1 MSNASFDTLS
11 VARGLKAAGV
21 EARQADAIVEAMDK
35 FTGQFVTVKHFDAAV
50 AKLDTRIDAVRTEL
64 QASIDTT
71 RSDLQASIDTTRS
84 DLQASIDT
92 TRSDL
97 QASIHAGQA
106 EMTRFLVIVV
116 GAIIAANALMIGILR
131 FFPRDGAVM

>member
-1 MSNASFDTLS
+1 MSNAAFDTLS

-84 DLQASIDT
+84 DLQASI
-92 TRSDL
+92 
-97 QASIHAGQA
+97 HAGQA

-116 GAIIAANALMIGILR
+116 GAIIAANALMIGVLR

>member
-1 MSNASFDTLS
+1 MSNAAFDTLS

-71 RSDLQASIDTTRS
+71 RSDLQAN
-84 DLQASIDT
+84 IDT

>member
-84 DLQASIDT
+84 DLQASI
-92 TRSDL
+92 
-97 QASIHAGQA
+97 HAGQA

>member
-1 MSNASFDTLS
+1 MPDTAFDTLA
-11 VARGLKAAGV
+11 VARRLKAAGV
-21 EARQADAIVEAMDK
+21 EAEQADAIVDAMDK
-35 FTGQFVTVKHFDAAV
+35 FTGQFVTVTHFDAAV
-50 AKLDTRIDAVRTEL
+50 ARLHTRMDAVRTEL

-84 DLQASIDT
+84 E
-92 TRSDL
+92 L

>member
-1 MSNASFDTLS
+1 MPNKAFDTLS
-11 VARGLKAAGV
+11 VARRLKAAGV
-21 EARQADAIVEAMDK
+21 EAEQADAIVDAMDK
-35 FTGQFVTVKHFDAAV
+35 STGQFVTVKHFDAAV
-50 AKLDTRIDAVRTEL
+50 AKLNARIDAVRVEL

-71 RSDLQASIDTTRS
+71 RSELQASIDTTR
-84 DLQASIDT
+84 A
-92 TRSDL
+92 DL